1 MDSLHAYWR
10 MEYVSAPKGDS
21 KSRNPFL
28 DLPKLDDKEA
38 KILFRGKTAYIV
50 LNRYPYNAGHLM
62 VIPFREVADI
72 AHLTLEEQSELMQL
86 IIKAKDILQKAL
98 KPDAFN
104 VGFNLGAAA
113 GGSVDMHL
121 HCHIVP
127 RWNGDTNFM
136 PVIGKTRVLP
146 TSLEAMWEG
155 LRTFV

>member
-1 MDSLHAYWR
+1 
-10 MEYVSAPKGDS
+10 MEYVSAPKEGS
-21 KSRNPFL
+21 HKSRNPFL
-28 DLPKLDDKEA
+28 DLPKLDDREA
-38 KILFRGKTAYIV
+38 KILYRGKTAYIV

-62 VIPFREVADI
+62 VIPYREVSDI
-72 AHLTLEEQSELMQL
+72 SDLSIEEQAELISL
-86 IIKAKDILQKAL
+86 IIKAKEILQRAL

-113 GGSVDMHL
+113 GGSIDMHL

-146 TSLEAMWEG
+146 TSLESMWEG
-155 LRTFV
+155 LRQFIN